1 MRLRAGVLAAVLVA
15 ACGDSTAPTMASV
28 AGSYTATTFTVTET
42 GGTTNVLA
50 AGGSISLTLAA
61 AGTTGGRLF
70 VPGGG
75 EGGGDFDEA
84 LTGTWTL
91 QDSTVTLDHD
101 ADTFLRD
108 MTLTFRSRRQLVGQG
123 TFTDVTVAVVLA
135 K

>member
-1 MRLRAGVLAAVLVA
+1 
-15 ACGDSTAPTMASV
+15 MASV
-28 AGSYTATTFTVTET
+28 AGSYTATTFTVTES
-42 GGTTNVLA
+42 GGSADILA

-61 AGTTGGRLF
+61 AGTTSGRLF

-75 EGGGDFDEA
+75 EGGGDFDED

-108 MTLTFRSRRQLVGQG
+108 MTLTFRSRRQLVGQE
-123 TFTDVTVAVVLA
+123 TFVDVTIAVVLA

>member
-1 MRLRAGVLAAVLVA
+1 MRLWASVLAAVLVA
-15 ACGDSTAPTMASV
+15 ACSDSTAPTMASV
-28 AGSYTATTFTVTET
+28 AGSYAATTFTVTES
-42 GGTTNVLA
+42 GGTTNILA

-61 AGTTGGRLF
+61 AGTTSGRLF
-70 VPGGG
+70 VPGGA
-75 EGGGDFDEA
+75 EGGGDFDED
-84 LTGTWTL
+84 LTGTWSL

-108 MTLTFRSRRQLVGQG
+108 MTFTVRGQQLVGQE